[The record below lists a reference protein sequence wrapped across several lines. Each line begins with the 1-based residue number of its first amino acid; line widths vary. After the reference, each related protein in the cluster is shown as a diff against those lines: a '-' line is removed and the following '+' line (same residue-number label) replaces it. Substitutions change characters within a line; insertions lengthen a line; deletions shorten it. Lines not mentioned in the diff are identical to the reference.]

1 METRYRLIRRGV
13 RGGTFYCVDT
23 KTGKRNSLRTG
34 NEDEAQ
40 QIINAKNQAL
50 RQPVLNMQIAKAYLY
65 GTDNGVATRTWQQAL
80 DALTTSKEGD
90 NRERW
95 KRGGKEKPFD
105 LIRDQII
112 IETSGET
119 LLQVMRKGTVSTNI
133 YLRRLH
139 NFCLD
144 MDWLLKPIIPKR
156 QWPKIKFKERR
167 GITFEEHQKILAC
180 EHNPELHDYYE
191 MLWHLGGSQTDVAS
205 LRAEDIDW
213 TYQTISYARQK
224 TGSQA
229 LIRFGDEVAKILR
242 SRPATGYL
250 FPQIVRW
257 KESDRGKAFI
267 RRLRLAG
274 VSGVSLHC
282 YRYAWAER
290 AKTVGYPERF
300 AQEALGHKSAAVHR
314 AYARKAQ
321 VLLPPLEEYEKRA
334 KSGNLLTVVQPE
346 PAVSV
351 GQRRVHSVPCA
362 RFSPASAGQWRPK
375 RETAS

>member
-1 METRYRLIRRGV
+1 MKTRYRLVRRGV
-13 RGGTFYCVDT
+13 RNGAFYCVDT
-23 KTGKRNSLRTG
+23 KTGKRTSLRTG
-34 NEDEAQ
+34 NEDEAR

-65 GTDNGVATRTWQQAL
+65 GTDNGIATRTWQQAL
-80 DALTTSKEGD
+80 DALIASKKGE
-90 NRERW
+90 NQNRW

-105 LIRDQII
+105 LIRDQIV
-112 IETSGET
+112 IETDGET
-119 LLQVMRKGTVSTNI
+119 LLKVMRKGTVSTNI

-156 QWPKIKFKERR
+156 LWPKIKFKERR
-167 GITFEEHQKILAC
+167 GITFEEHQRISAS

-229 LIRFGDEVAKILR
+229 LIRFGDSIAELLR

-250 FPQIVRW
+250 FPQIVRRN
-257 KESDRGKAFI
+257 ESDRASAFT
-267 RRLRLAG
+267 RRCRLAG

-290 AKTVGYPERF
+290 AKVAGYPERY

-321 VLLPPLEEYEKRA
+321 VLLPPLEDYEKRA
-334 KSGNLLTVVQPE
+334 KTGNVLVMQPE
-346 PAVSV
+346 PA
-351 GQRRVHSVPCA
+351 
-362 RFSPASAGQWRPK
+362 ASLA
-375 RETAS
+375 

>member
-1 METRYRLIRRGV
+1 MKTRYRLIRRGV
-13 RGGTFYCVDT
+13 RNGAFYCVDT
-23 KTGKRNSLRTG
+23 KTGNRTSLRTG
-34 NEDEAQ
+34 NEEEAS

-65 GTDNGVATRTWQQAL
+65 GTDNGIATRTWQQAL
-80 DALTTSKEGD
+80 DALIASKKGE
-90 NRERW
+90 NQNRW

-105 LIRDQII
+105 LIRDQIV
-112 IETSGET
+112 IETDGET
-119 LLQVMRKGTVSTNI
+119 LLKVMRKGTVSTNI

-167 GITFEEHQKILAC
+167 GITFEEHQKILAS
-180 EHNPELHDYYE
+180 ERNPELHDYYE
-191 MLWHLGGSQTDVAS
+191 LLWHLGGSQTDVAS

-213 TYQTISYARQK
+213 PYQTISYARQK

-229 LIRFGDEVAKILR
+229 LIRFGDTIAELLR

-257 KESDRGKAFI
+257 NESDRGSAFT
-267 RRLRLAG
+267 RRCRLAG

-290 AKTVGYPERF
+290 ARVAGYPERY

-321 VLLPPLEEYEKRA
+321 VLLPPLEDYEKRA
-334 KSGNLLTVVQPE
+334 KTGNVLVMQPE
-346 PAVSV
+346 PA
-351 GQRRVHSVPCA
+351 
-362 RFSPASAGQWRPK
+362 ASLA
-375 RETAS
+375 

>member
-1 METRYRLIRRGV
+1 MKTRYRLIRRGV

-23 KTGKRNSLRTG
+23 KTGKRTSLG
-34 NEDEAQ
+34 KHSEDEAR
-40 QIINAKNQAL
+40 QIIDAKNQAL
-50 RQPVLNMQIAKAYLY
+50 RQPILHMQIAKAYLY
-65 GTDNGVATRTWQQAL
+65 GTENGIATRTWQQAL
-80 DALTTSKEGD
+80 DSLTANKEGD
-90 NRERW
+90 NQERW

-167 GITFEEHQKILAC
+167 GITLEEHQKILAC

-213 TYQTISYARQK
+213 TYQTISYARMK
-224 TGSQA
+224 TGTQA
-229 LIRFGDEVAKILR
+229 MIRFSESVARILR

-250 FPQIVRW
+250 FPQNARRT
-257 KESDRGKAFI
+257 ESDRGSAFT
-267 RRLRLAG
+267 RRCRLAG

-290 AKTVGYPERF
+290 AKVAGYPERF
-300 AQEALGHKSAAVHR
+300 AQEALGHASKAVHR
-314 AYARKAQ
+314 AYARKAH
-321 VLLPPLEEYEKRA
+321 VLLPSLEEYEKRA
-334 KSGNLLTVVQPE
+334 KAGNLLTIVQSE
-346 PAVSV
+346 LA
-351 GQRRVHSVPCA
+351 
-362 RFSPASAGQWRPK
+362 ASIA
-375 RETAS
+375 

>member
-1 METRYRLIRRGV
+1 MEIRYRLICHGV

-23 KTGKRNSLRTG
+23 KTGKRTSLRTG
-34 NEDEAQ
+34 NEDEAS
-40 QIINAKNQAL
+40 QIIQAKNQAL

-65 GTDNGVATRTWQQAL
+65 GTDNGIATRTWQQAL
-80 DALTTSKEGD
+80 DALTASKKGD
-90 NRERW
+90 NQERW

-105 LIRDQII
+105 LIRDQVV
-112 IETSGET
+112 IETQGET
-119 LLQVMRKGTVSTNI
+119 LLKMLRKGTVSTNI

-156 QWPKIKFKERR
+156 QWPKIKFKERH
-167 GITFEEHQKILAC
+167 GIKFEEHQKILAC

-205 LRAEDIDW
+205 LCAEDIDW
-213 TYQTISYARQK
+213 TFQTISYSRMK
-224 TGSQA
+224 TGSLA
-229 LIRFGDEVAKILR
+229 LIRFGDAVAKILR
-242 SRPATGYL
+242 SRPATGCL

-290 AKTVGYPERF
+290 ARTVGYPERY

-334 KSGNLLTVVQPE
+334 KVGNVLFMQPE
-346 PAVSV
+346 PIANL
-351 GQRRVHSVPCA
+351 A
-362 RFSPASAGQWRPK
+362 
-375 RETAS
+375 